1 MAADTVE
8 RLHAL
13 MAEAAASPGKTVT
26 IPADLA
32 AELAAEHF
40 ARTRE
45 AILEIR
51 RREYM
56 PSRDGSPPAWLTNGV
71 SRMDSKTVCAHTPP
85 NTGASPAGRED

>member
-1 MAADTVE
+1 MVSSTVE
-8 RLHAL
+8 RLRAL

-26 IPADLA
+26 IPADLT
-32 AELAAEHF
+32 AELAAESS

-56 PSRDGSPPAWLTNGV
+56 PSRDGPPPAWVTAHGV
-71 SRMDSKTVCAHTPP
+71 E
-85 NTGASPAGRED
+85 GRTK